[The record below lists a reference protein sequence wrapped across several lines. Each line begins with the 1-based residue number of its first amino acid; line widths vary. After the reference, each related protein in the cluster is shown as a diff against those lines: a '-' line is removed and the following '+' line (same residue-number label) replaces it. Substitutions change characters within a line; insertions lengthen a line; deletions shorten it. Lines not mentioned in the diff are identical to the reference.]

1 MLICYS
7 IHSTHKKVQSM
18 SQEGPPAKKPRSQA
32 QILAFERARKCR
44 DEAIIKKHLDS
55 QKGKAPE
62 KPEPEPEP
70 EQEPEDAMDVQEP
83 VSAVKPQ
90 QLSTPVQ
97 EPQVLQQ
104 DQEEFEY
111 VSFDP
116 DEIRGQLQS
125 TQAELQALRET
136 VQGLHGKQSDLES
149 TWQQHNVR
157 SANMLNFV

>member
-1 MLICYS
+1 MN
-7 IHSTHKKVQSM
+7 T
-18 SQEGPPAKKPRSQA
+18 GPPAKKARSQA
-32 QILAFERARKCR
+32 QIDAFEKAKKCR
-44 DEAIIKKHLDS
+44 EQAIIKKHLES
-55 QKGKAPE
+55 QKAKEPE

-70 EQEPEDAMDVQEP
+70 EDAMDVQEQKEP

-104 DQEEFEY
+104 DQEEYEY

-116 DEIRGQLQS
+116 DELRGQLQS
-125 TQAELQALRET
+125 TQEELKALRET